1 MFIILEHCH
10 ERRKMKQKI
19 DVGKIS
25 DEEGKMIAKKFLE
38 ILERDW
44 NNPQIRA
51 DYEKWLREKK
61 SNKV

>member
-1 MFIILEHCH
+1 
-10 ERRKMKQKI
+10 
-19 DVGKIS
+19 
-25 DEEGKMIAKKFLE
+25 MIAKKFLE

>member
-1 MFIILEHCH
+1 
-10 ERRKMKQKI
+10 MKQKI

-51 DYEKWLREKK
+51 DYEKWLK
-61 SNKV
+61 NKYKNL

>member
-1 MFIILEHCH
+1 
-10 ERRKMKQKI
+10 MKQKI

-44 NNPQIRA
+44 NNPQLRA

>member
-1 MFIILEHCH
+1 
-10 ERRKMKQKI
+10 MKQKI